1 MRKVQLLYQLETTL
15 SIVETFR
22 FKDQGDGYEYEI
34 FSILSSA
41 HAWTSVILAGKPD
54 SCRHSTTSFRKNFVV
69 AGKSYNMFK
78 V

>member
-41 HAWTSVILAGKPD
+41 HA
-54 SCRHSTTSFRKNFVV
+54 
-69 AGKSYNMFK
+69 
-78 V
+78 